1 LTSSQ
6 LVLSAVPPLSWKLFI
21 IARLV
26 SSSALVNKFWKN
38 SFSVLSPLTLG
49 SSVLDLGFSE
59 SRMVLV
65 TLSQFIRA
73 CGRVVPAFVA
83 VVEAEAEEL
92 ARAGAWHEPNCV
104 NLGAYRRT
112 IGSIAYETTPSS
124 LRDLDKTDLNLD
136 FTYNEAGLFRVD
148 LTL

>member
-1 LTSSQ
+1 MTSSQ

-26 SSSALVNKFWKN
+26 SSSALENKFWKN
-38 SFSVLSPLTLG
+38 SFTVLSPLTLG
-49 SSVLDLGFSE
+49 SSVLDFGFSE

-65 TLSQFIRA
+65 TLSQFLRA

-83 VVEAEAEEL
+83 VVEAAAEEL
-92 ARAGAWHEPNCV
+92 ASAGASHEPNCMSLV
-104 NLGAYRRT
+104 ACGRT

-124 LRDLDKTDLNLD
+124 LRDLGKTDLYLD